1 MIGIGYNYEGRLK
14 EYELDKGEYIDIDV
28 YSLLRKNFYERWFMQ
43 EYKFS
48 IVPWVSW
55 KTYFVNDIQTTIIF
69 EQQTE
74 YYYLLDDTLS
84 VCGMI

>member
-1 MIGIGYNYEGRLK
+1 
-14 EYELDKGEYIDIDV
+14 
-28 YSLLRKNFYERWFMQ
+28 MQ

-74 YYYLLDDTLS
+74 YYYLLDLS
-84 VCGMI
+84 LIHI